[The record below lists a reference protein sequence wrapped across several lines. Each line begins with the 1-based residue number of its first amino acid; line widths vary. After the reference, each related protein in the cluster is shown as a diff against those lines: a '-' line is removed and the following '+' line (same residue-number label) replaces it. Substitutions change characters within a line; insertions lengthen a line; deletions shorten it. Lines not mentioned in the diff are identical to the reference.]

1 MIAKCYDPPMAMPNS
16 FRTAR
21 SSEALRAVE
30 LLLLWEGAVRNERL
44 REVLDVHFTTASR
57 AMSDYVALNP
67 AGVRYD
73 TSSRRYVAD
82 AGFKAALT
90 AGEVEEYLAFLR
102 RAGPSGEGPI
112 VRTHVGLAAP
122 SSATFAV
129 LQRAI
134 REGRGVDA
142 HHRSLRHPEPSRK
155 TCFPHA
161 LIEAGRRWH
170 VRAYVPTA
178 NAFQDLALSR
188 ITSATLAEAR
198 RPPEAEPAADEAWM
212 TPVEVRLQAHTALS
226 ADQQTVVRAEYFQGA
241 LARTLTVRGALVPY
255 LPRDLDVAIDEAL
268 QRPPEYLLSVANIA
282 TVKRWLLPGWAAAA
296 S

>member
-1 MIAKCYDPPMAMPNS
+1 MATPTPLRN
-16 FRTAR
+16 AR

-73 TSSRRYVAD
+73 TSGRRYVAD
-82 AGFKAALT
+82 AGFKPALT

-102 RAGPSGEGPI
+102 HAGSSGEGPI

-122 SSATFAV
+122 CPATFAV
-129 LQRAI
+129 IQRAI

-161 LIEAGRRWH
+161 LVEAGRRWH

-188 ITSATLAEAR
+188 ISSVRLAEAK
-198 RPPEAEPAADEAWM
+198 RPSEAEPAADEGWM

-255 LPRDLDVAIDEAL
+255 VLRDLDVATDEAQ

-282 TVKRWLLPGWAAAA
+282 AVETWLLPGWAPGV